1 MMAISRFLWFAHSHA
16 ELLTENKTA
25 QRGADGEHFSQRGFA
40 PKYHLPYCL
49 TQQVSDALWLS
60 AAQELLAAYS
70 YSSIQSAI
78 PGLGI

>member
-1 MMAISRFLWFAHSHA
+1 MAISRFLWFAHSHA

-49 TQQVSDALWLS
+49 TQQVRDAL
-60 AAQELLAAYS
+60 
-70 YSSIQSAI
+70 
-78 PGLGI
+78 